1 MLAPIIRKIVEN
13 KTVMVERY
21 LPSKGNLFVQ
31 KGDKLEPFQKLG
43 DCLYSPNT
51 VYFPKE
57 FAPVKFLREK
67 VYFQKGN
74 LLGKL
79 GTKKIEA
86 ESNGYMSFDASSE
99 EYFFED
105 VPAKYTLLSGLW
117 GEVSDVVPESSVL
130 IKTTVTEIDL
140 VACTSNFSFG
150 ELVVFPNP
158 TEILEK
164 FYLESF
170 IKTTEGKIV
179 YIGHHADTET
189 IKKAHDLK
197 ISAIIAGSAD
207 PTGFSFAKS
216 VNMGLGVLSGFGRL
230 ETPDFIYKL
239 LNSVAYRHVFF
250 HGDLGVLRIPLSG
263 TEEETVPS
271 KKKKSPLKV
280 IKKVMKGQKVQVLQK
295 PHFGKIGVIDRVS
308 VSSIFVRFDNELGPV
323 EIDLPNFYIIE

>member
-43 DCLYSPNT
+43 DCMHSLNT
-51 VYFPKE
+51 VYFPNDFE
-57 FAPVKFLREK
+57 PVKFLREK

-74 LLGKL
+74 PLGKI
-79 GTKKIEA
+79 GAKKISA
-86 ESNGYMSFDASSE
+86 EENGYMSFDAATG
-99 EYFFED
+99 EYFFEEMP
-105 VPAKYTLLSGLW
+105 VKYTLLSGLW

-130 IKTTVTEIDL
+130 IKTTVTEVDL
-140 VACTSNFSFG
+140 VACTNTFSFG

-170 IKTTEGKIV
+170 VKTTEGKIV
-179 YIGHHADTET
+179 YVGHYADVDT
-189 IKKAHDLK
+189 IRKAHDLK
-197 ISAIIAGSAD
+197 ISAILAGSAD
-207 PTGFSFAKS
+207 PVGFSFAKS
-216 VNMGLGVLSGFGRL
+216 VNMGLGVLSGFGKL
-230 ETPDFIYKL
+230 ETPDHIYKL
-239 LNSVAYRHVFF
+239 FNSVAYRHVFF
-250 HGDLGVLRIPLSG
+250 HGDLGVLRIPMSG
-263 TEEETVPS
+263 ESDENAAV
-271 KKKKSPLKV
+271 KKKKAPFKV
-280 IKKVMKGQKVQVLQK
+280 IKKVTKGQKVQVLQK
-295 PHFGKIGVIDRVS
+295 PHFGKMGIIDRVS

>member
-1 MLAPIIRKIVEN
+1 
-13 KTVMVERY
+13 MVERY
-21 LPSKGNLFVQ
+21 LPAKGNLFVQ

-43 DCLYSPNT
+43 DCLHSPNT
-51 VYFPKE
+51 IYFPKE
-57 FAPVKFLREK
+57 FEPVKFLREK

-79 GTKKIEA
+79 GTKKIAA
-86 ESNGYMSFDASSE
+86 ESNGYMSFDSASE

-105 VPAKYTLLSGLW
+105 MPTKYTLLSGLW

-130 IKTTVTEIDL
+130 IKTTVTEVDL

-216 VNMGLGVLSGFGRL
+216 VNMGLGVLSGFGKL

-239 LNSVAYRHVFF
+239 FNSVAYRHVFF
-250 HGDLGVLRIPLSG
+250 HGDLGVLRIPMSG
-263 TEEETVPS
+263 IEEETVPS
-271 KKKKSPLKV
+271 KKKRTSLKVMLKV
-280 IKKVMKGQKVQVLQK
+280 IKKVIKGQKVQVLQK